1 MNNDLAHLNDNND
14 LQHNTS
20 YENELG
26 QLNVNNEKFTQKS
39 NCKYLSDTPFEREYD
54 GLQYKN
60 QSWTSGSER
69 TSMA

>member
-26 QLNVNNEKFTQKS
+26 QLNVNNEKFT
-39 NCKYLSDTPFEREYD
+39 
-54 GLQYKN
+54 
-60 QSWTSGSER
+60 
-69 TSMA
+69 